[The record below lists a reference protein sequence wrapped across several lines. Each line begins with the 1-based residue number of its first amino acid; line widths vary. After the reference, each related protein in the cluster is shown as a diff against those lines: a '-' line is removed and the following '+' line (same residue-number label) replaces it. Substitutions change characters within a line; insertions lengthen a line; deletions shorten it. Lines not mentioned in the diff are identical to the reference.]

1 LPLEIDAPILSR
13 PQGAIREVGMGAE
26 GNNQVRSEARWIGD
40 PRRPAMAWFSLPAT
54 GRPVSGVVVVPAVG
68 YQWWSTHR
76 TQRVLAEQLAA
87 QGHLV
92 VRIDLDGT
100 GDSAGEATD
109 PGRLRAWRLSIAA
122 AVAQL
127 RASGCETVS
136 VVGTRLGGTLAL
148 LDGARHGADA
158 IALWAPVVSGR
169 RWARE
174 LRMLGEALPDGDG
187 VATAGVVFSEA
198 TLAELGGLSATDVAA
213 APAAR
218 VLVVDAQPDAK
229 LVAHLRAL
237 DGVVVDT
244 RAVEGGE
251 RALDV
256 PTEEA
261 TVPEAVVDAIAGWL
275 GTAPARGD
283 DDLAER
289 TDAPP
294 AHAHAA
300 AIPWRGG
307 VVKEAVRR
315 VGGLI
320 AIETAPEAPAT
331 GATLVFLNTGS
342 EPHVGPGRAWVEL
355 TRTLALA
362 GLVCVRADWRGW
374 GESPDADR
382 APGRPYDPHTVTD
395 TITLVESLRA
405 AGHRDVVLVGLCAS
419 AWVALRAVLAVG
431 SDALAGVIAI
441 NPQLYWQPGDPVE
454 ALLTDTRR
462 RRAEEI
468 AAIEDGAASG
478 RWDAEDAAGARPWAA
493 TWLDALA
500 AADIPITMLFAEGDD
515 GLRFLQTRHAA
526 RLAAAQASGTV
537 VVAELPEID
546 HALHRAWTRG
556 RVAEAI
562 AGAAAGVAAA
572 AAAGVSA
579 RRVETAGPAVPRAV

>member
-1 LPLEIDAPILSR
+1 ME
-13 PQGAIREVGMGAE
+13 AE
-26 GNNQVRSEARWIGD
+26 GDNEVRSEARWIGD

-54 GRPVSGVVVVPAVG
+54 GRPVSGIVVVPAIG

-76 TQRVLAEQLAA
+76 TQRALAERLAA

-109 PGRLRAWRLSIAA
+109 PGRLRAWRLGISA

-136 VVGTRLGGTLAL
+136 LVGTRLGGTLAL
-148 LDGARHGADA
+148 LDGARHDADA

-174 LRMLGEALPDGDG
+174 LRMLGEAVPDGEGDG

-198 TLAELGGLSATDVAA
+198 TLAELGDLSATDVAA
-213 APAAR
+213 APAPR
-218 VLVVDAQPDAK
+218 ILVVDAQPDGK
-229 LVAHLRAL
+229 FVAHLSAL
-237 DGVVVDT
+237 EGVVVDA
-244 RAVEGGE
+244 RAVAGGE

-261 TVPEAVVDAIAGWL
+261 TVPAAVVDAIAEWL
-275 GTAPARGD
+275 GTAPAGSD
-283 DDLAER
+283 DEDGGEPA
-289 TDAPP
+289 DAPP
-294 AHAHAA
+294 AHGA

-307 VVKEAVRR
+307 VVEEVVHC
-315 VGGLI
+315 VGGLT
-320 AIETAPEAPAT
+320 AIETAPETPPT

-355 TRTLALA
+355 ARTLALA
-362 GLVCVRADWRGW
+362 GHVCVRADWRSW
-374 GESPDADR
+374 GESPDGDR

-395 TITLVESLRA
+395 TITLVEALRA
-405 AGHRDVVLVGLCAS
+405 AGHRDIVLVGLCAS

-431 SDALAGVIAI
+431 AEALAGVIAI

-468 AAIEDGAASG
+468 AAIDAGAASG
-478 RWDAEDAAGARPWAA
+478 RWDAEDAAGERPWAA
-493 TWLDALA
+493 AWLDALA
-500 AADIPITMLFAEGDD
+500 SGGVPITMLFAEGDD
-515 GLRFLQTRHAA
+515 GLHFLQTRHAA
-526 RLAAAQASGTV
+526 RLAAAQAGGTV

-562 AGAAAGVAAA
+562 AGAAGTAVAG
-572 AAAGVSA
+572 A
-579 RRVETAGPAVPRAV
+579 RRVVSRVS